1 MALVRRV
8 DVMGPTAVGRAVAP
22 TVVPQGGPP
31 PVVPLQGPPAG
42 ADAPAQSLSS
52 AVPVWAGNIEAAAA
66 ASKGAGGG
74 TILFSFL
81 LMALGTAVA
90 YALNRWGNHAL
101 PFKIG
106 NQTSAYAG
114 VVVFAAAVER
124 FIEPFAHFLPGG
136 KTRSEYENTVAAMS
150 NGHPAVSLREV
161 AAAKARQDRAQAN
174 RTVLM
179 WGLATGIAAAATGAS
194 GFYLLH
200 MIAAQDWAVDLPLW
214 VDAMV
219 TGLVVGTGT
228 KPLHDLI
235 TRAQGGTS

>member
-8 DVMGPTAVGRAVAP
+8 DVMGPTAVGRATPQIVAP
-22 TVVPQGGPP
+22 QGAPP
-31 PVVPLQGPPAG
+31 PQGPPAG
-42 ADAPAQSLSS
+42 ADAPPRSLGQ
-52 AVPVWAGNIEAAAA
+52 AVPAWASNIEAAAV
-66 ASKGAGGG
+66 ASKGAGMG
-74 TILFSFL
+74 TVLVAFVLVAI
-81 LMALGTAVA
+81 GTAVA

-101 PFKIG
+101 PFRIG

-124 FIEPFAHFLPGG
+124 FIEPFSHFLPGS
-136 KTRSEYENTVAAMS
+136 KTKGDYENTVAAMT

-161 AAAKARQDRAQAN
+161 AAAKARQDRATAN
-174 RTVLM
+174 RTVLL
-179 WGLATGIAAAATGAS
+179 WGVATAVAAAATGAS

-200 MIAAQDWAVDLPLW
+200 MIAASDWTVDIPLW

-235 TRAQGGTS
+235 VRAQGGS